1 MTQLSIG
8 QIAKQ
13 TDITVETI
21 RFYEKKGLID
31 TPDRTE
37 SGYRQ
42 YPEETVKRIRFIQRA
57 KDVGFTL
64 GDIAELLHLRR
75 EPGSSCT
82 DIKLRA
88 TDKIEEVD
96 QKIQEL
102 QKIRD
107 ALARM
112 IMKCSG
118 SGALSECP
126 ILEELDIDEVK

>member
-1 MTQLSIG
+1 MTQLNIG
-8 QIAKQ
+8 QVAKQ
-13 TDITVETI
+13 TGLTVEAI

-31 TPDRTE
+31 NPQRSE

-42 YPEETVKRIRFIQRA
+42 YPQETIKRVRFIQRA

-64 GDIAELLHLRR
+64 SDIAELLDLRQ

-96 QKIQEL
+96 LKIQEL
-102 QKIRD
+102 QKIRN

-118 SGALSECP
+118 RGAISECP
-126 ILEELDIDEVK
+126 ILEELDMDEE